1 MNMSGILSSKV
12 VLIGTGAVG
21 SSYAYSLINQ
31 GLSDDTILVD
41 INKKKAQGDVMDLD
55 HGIVYAPSP
64 MTIRYGTFKDCKD
77 AAIVV
82 ICAGSAQN
90 PGETRLELVQK
101 NVNIFKSI
109 VDEIMKSGFDGI
121 FIVATNPVDILAYAT
136 WKFSGLSKE
145 RVIGSGTVLDTA
157 RFRSLLGREF
167 GIAPISVHGYIIGEH
182 GDSQLPV
189 WSSAN
194 ISGTQITTKISHER
208 KEVITQQVKDA
219 AYQIIEMKG
228 ATYYGI
234 AMALARITKAIL
246 RNEQVVL
253 PVGTLLEGEYGV
265 NDVYIG
271 VPAVVDRKGVRNVI
285 ELSLD
290 EREQEK
296 FAISV
301 QLLQDFQQK
310 IG

>member
-1 MNMSGILSSKV
+1 MSGILSSKV

-31 GLSDDTILVD
+31 GLSDDIILVD

>member
-1 MNMSGILSSKV
+1 MSGILSSKV

-31 GLSDDTILVD
+31 GLSDDIILVD

-194 ISGTQITTKISHER
+194 ISGTRITTKISHER
-208 KEVITQQVKDA
+208 KEAITQQVKDA

-301 QLLQDFQQK
+301 QLLKDFQHK
-310 IG
+310 IR

>member
-1 MNMSGILSSKV
+1 MSGILSSKV

>member
-31 GLSDDTILVD
+31 GLSDDIILVD